1 MQQEHQKWERYKKDQ
16 ENKIREENEA
26 DIDSK
31 IQHFKDKLRRE
42 EDQENRRVEDDTN
55 QKVKDF
61 EKELNQKFD

>member
-42 EDQENRRVEDDTN
+42 EDQEIRRVEDDTN